1 MDSVGFKAP
10 RQTAPQTMT
19 DGSDASYEP
28 FSGATAQLANP
39 VDDAIARTRKAVF
52 ARHGHDPDIP

>member
-1 MDSVGFKAP
+1 
-10 RQTAPQTMT
+10 MT

-52 ARHGHDPDIP
+52 ARHGLDPDIP